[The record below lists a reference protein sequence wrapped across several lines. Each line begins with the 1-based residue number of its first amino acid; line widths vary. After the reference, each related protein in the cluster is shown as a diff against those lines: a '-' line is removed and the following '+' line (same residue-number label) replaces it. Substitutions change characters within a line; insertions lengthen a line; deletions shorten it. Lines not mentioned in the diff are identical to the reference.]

1 MRADGRRPEEGRP
14 VQITP
19 NVNKYAEGSVLIEC
33 GDTRVIC
40 TATVEEKIPPF
51 LKGSGQGW
59 VTAEYSML
67 PRATGIRNVR
77 EATRGRIGGRTYE
90 IQRLI
95 GRALRSVV
103 DLSQLGERSIWLD
116 CDVIQAAGG
125 TRTTSL
131 TGAFV
136 AMALALEKLVAQQVL
151 EFVPITD
158 YLAATSVGIVDGCC
172 LLDLDYLEDS
182 RAQVDMNIIMTG
194 GGQYVE
200 IQGTAEQRP
209 FDSADL
215 AQLLALAQKG
225 VRTLVDIQGAVLP
238 ELKLWIPPE
247 EDEEDEA

>member
-1 MRADGRRPEEGRP
+1 MRCEGRGLDQLRP
-14 VQITP
+14 VLITP
-19 NVNKYAEGSVLIEC
+19 HVNKYAEGSVLFEC
-33 GDTRVIC
+33 GDTQVIC
-40 TATVEEKIPPF
+40 TATVEDKIPPF
-51 LKGSGQGW
+51 LKGHGQGW

-77 EATRGRIGGRTYE
+77 EAAKGKIGGRTYE

-125 TRTTSL
+125 TRTASL

-136 AMALALEKLVAQQVL
+136 AMALAMEKLVAQEKL

-158 YLAATSVGIVDGCC
+158 FLAAVSVGIVDSQCM
-172 LLDLDYLEDS
+172 LDLEFQEDS
-182 RAQVDMNIIMTG
+182 HAQVDMNIVMTG
-194 GGQYVE
+194 QGEYVE
-200 IQGTAEQRP
+200 IQGTAEQQP
-209 FDSADL
+209 FNANEL
-215 AQLLALAQKG
+215 AQLLALAKEG
-225 VRTLVDIQGAVLP
+225 ILTLIDKQAAILP

-247 EDEEDEA
+247 DDKEDEA

>member
-1 MRADGRRPEEGRP
+1 MRSEGRGLDQLRP
-14 VQITP
+14 VLITP
-19 NVNKYAEGSVLIEC
+19 HVNKYAEGSVLFEC
-33 GDTRVIC
+33 GDTQVIC
-40 TATVEEKIPPF
+40 TATVEDKIPPF
-51 LKGSGQGW
+51 LKGHGQGW

-77 EATRGRIGGRTYE
+77 EAAKGKIGGRTYE

-125 TRTTSL
+125 TRTASL

-136 AMALALEKLVAQQVL
+136 AMALAMEKLVAQEKL

-158 YLAATSVGIVDGCC
+158 FLAAVSVGIVDSQCM
-172 LLDLDYLEDS
+172 LDLEFQEDS
-182 RAQVDMNIIMTG
+182 HAQVDMNIVMTG
-194 GGQYVE
+194 QGEYVE
-200 IQGTAEQRP
+200 IQGTAEQQP
-209 FDSADL
+209 FNANEL
-215 AQLLALAQKG
+215 AQLLALAKDG
-225 VRTLVDIQGAVLP
+225 ILTLIDKQAAILP

-247 EDEEDEA
+247 DDMEDEA